1 MIDHVVGRPSVQF
14 RKIQV
19 LAVVSFWSAY
29 LYRCV
34 YFYIF
39 LASTT

>member
-19 LAVVSFWSAY
+19 LAVVSFWSVY
-29 LYRCV
+29 LYRCEPRSLL
-34 YFYIF
+34 
-39 LASTT
+39 LAGTH